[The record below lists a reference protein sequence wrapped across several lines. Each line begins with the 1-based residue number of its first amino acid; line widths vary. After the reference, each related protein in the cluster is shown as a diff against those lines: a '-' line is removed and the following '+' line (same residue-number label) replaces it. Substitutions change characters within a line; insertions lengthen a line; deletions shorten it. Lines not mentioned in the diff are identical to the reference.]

1 LYKILRGGGGFM
13 RKISLLIVIFMMI
26 LFIGCSSSSN
36 KSDSKFNDNQQKQGT
51 AKKPFKVGIVFD
63 SGGLGDKS
71 FNDATYSG
79 IQRAEKELG
88 IQYDYK
94 ELVKGSKFEKQY
106 GITSLTYFAENN
118 YDLIISVGLGLT
130 DSCKQIASKFP
141 NQKFVQLDDVVSLP
155 NVTSVTFK
163 DDEGSYLVGAVAG
176 ITTKTNKIGL
186 VAGMD
191 TLVFRKFKSG
201 YEQGAAYSNP
211 KVKIDSKVIGGDTP
225 FNNTM
230 QGYKLAMELIN
241 QGSDVV
247 FAAAGASGIG
257 VIQACKEKGVYA
269 IGVDSDQDNF
279 AKGTVLTSMMKRLDN
294 AVYLCIDKALKNELK
309 PGILEFGVAENGVG
323 TTDFKYTR
331 DLLPAGTLDKLELI
345 KKKFLNKEIN
355 IKICDN
361 FYDK

>member
-1 LYKILRGGGGFM
+1 M
-13 RKISLLIVIFMMI
+13 RRISLLVAIFMMI
-26 LFIGCSSSSN
+26 SLIGCSDASN
-36 KSDSKFNDNQQKQGT
+36 KSDSKSNDIQQKEAT
-51 AKKPFKVGIVFD
+51 TKKIFKVGIVFA

-71 FNDATYSG
+71 FNDAAYNG
-79 IQRAEKELG
+79 IKRAEKELG
-88 IQYDYK
+88 IQYDYT
-94 ELVKGSKFEKQY
+94 EVVKDAKFDKQY
-106 GITSLTYFAENN
+106 GITSLTQFAENN
-118 YDLIISVGLGLT
+118 YDLIFSVGLELT

-141 NQKFVQLDDVVSLP
+141 KQKFVQLDDVVNLP

-163 DDEGSYLVGAVAG
+163 EDEGSYLVGTVAG
-176 ITTKTNKIGL
+176 MATKTNKIGL

-201 YEQGAAYSNP
+201 YEQGALYSNP

-225 FNNTM
+225 FNNTV
-230 QGYKLAMELIN
+230 QGYKMAMELIN
-241 QGSDVV
+241 QGSDVI

-269 IGVDSDQDNF
+269 IGVDSNQDDF
-279 AKGTVLTSMMKRLDN
+279 AKGTVLTSMVKKLDN
-294 AVYLCIDKALKNELK
+294 AVYLCIEKALKNELK
-309 PGILEFGVAENGVG
+309 PGILEFGVAENGVE
-323 TTDFKYTR
+323 TTDFKYTK

-345 KKKFLNKEIN
+345 KKKFLIKEIN